1 MPVSGWNGAWVA
13 ERLGIE
19 LEDAPG
25 RAPLALADL
34 VGLALRVN
42 PKRPHLLVSTVLAKH
57 VPTDPRLVQAAG
69 HLLGLR
75 VAEHLGRLGAEGS
88 ADVADRLRA
97 ALAVGAEGHV
107 ADLDGLVA
115 ATDAALA
122 EVETGDGVVLGYA
135 ETATALGHLVGRAL
149 RLPSVHSTRRAVPG
163 VSSVLG
169 FEESHSHATTHL
181 VLAEDPA
188 LLATPGPA
196 VLVDD
201 ELSTG
206 RTALATIRA
215 LHAHAPRAEYVVAAL
230 VDARREAD
238 RRHIAEVAD
247 ELGTRISVVALA
259 EGEVRVP
266 EAAAAPE
273 PEEDVAVRAHGSG
286 ELVPGAD
293 PGDAWPV
300 GVRTSGRHGF
310 APSDEGPLADAAA
323 AVAARVAERLDAA
336 GVDAAGDVLV
346 LGTEELMYAPLAVAA
361 ALRQAGRATYFS
373 TTTRSPV
380 QVRDVPGYAVRS
392 GVRFL
397 AHDRDADGYGEADRF
412 AYNVAARDWA
422 AIVVVLDRPTA
433 TAPLTAPAGML
444 AALAPHAPHVLP
456 VVLPVDPP
464 GARPLRGPAFGSYA
478 PDEVAWLLQ
487 DLSHV
492 RLEGDREERERR
504 IQSGEAH
511 YAESLPTEYRPDAAY
526 RELYDEQVVAVAD
539 RVAAAVV
546 TVSELARR
554 ERGRDD
560 LVLVSLARA
569 GTPIGILMRRWAA
582 RQGWDWPHHAVS
594 IVRDRGIDLV
604 ALRWIADRYDPA
616 RVLVVDGWTGK
627 GAIARELVAAIE
639 GAGGA
644 NDVLRL
650 GEPGAGVGAG
660 FSADLAVL
668 ADPGECVPLHGTRDD
683 FLIPSACLNSTVSGL
698 VSRTVLN
705 DELIGPHELHGAKFY
720 AELADE
726 DVSAAYLDAVSARFD
741 DVEAEAVADAARL
754 QRTDRTPT
762 WSGWASAEKLQVEL
776 GLPSVNLVK
785 PGVGETTR
793 VLLRRVPWR
802 VVVAPGREQDL
813 RHVRL
818 LAADRGVPVVED
830 PSLPYSCVGIIRPT
844 EQDGS

>member
-1 MPVSGWNGAWVA
+1 MSGWSGTWVA
-13 ERLGIE
+13 QRLGIE
-19 LEDAPG
+19 LEDAG
-25 RAPLALADL
+25 DRAPLALTDL

-57 VPTDPRLVQAAG
+57 VPTDPRLVHAAG

-75 VAEHLGRLGAEGS
+75 VAEHLGRLGTGGS
-88 ADVADRLRA
+88 ADVATRLRT
-97 ALAVGAEGHV
+97 ALTTSDASA
-107 ADLDGLVA
+107 ADLDGLAA
-115 ATDAALA
+115 ATGAALA
-122 EVETGDGVVLGYA
+122 AVEEGDGLVLGYA

-149 RLPSVHSTRRAVPG
+149 GLPSVHSTRRAVPG
-163 VSSVLG
+163 VVSVLG

-188 LLATPGPA
+188 LLLATPGPA

-230 VDARREAD
+230 VDARRAVD
-238 RRHIAEVAD
+238 RRHIEQVAAD
-247 ELGTRISVVALA
+247 LGTRISVVALA

-266 EAAAAPE
+266 EGAVAPE
-273 PEEDVAVRAHGSG
+273 PETPLTAEESRRSG
-286 ELVPGAD
+286 ALVPGAD

-300 GVRTSGRHGF
+300 AVRTSGRHGF
-310 APSDEGPLADAAA
+310 APADEAPLADAAA
-323 AVAARVAERLDAA
+323 AVAARVGERLEAA

-346 LGTEELMYAPLAVAA
+346 LGTEELMYAPLAVAE
-361 ALRQAGRATYFS
+361 ALRRAGRATYFS

-380 QVRDVPGYAVRS
+380 QVRDVEGYAVRS

-397 AHDRDADGYGEADRF
+397 AHDRDADGYGAADRF

-433 TAPLTAPAGML
+433 TAALAGPGGLL

-464 GARPLRGPAFGSYA
+464 GARPLRGPEFGSYA
-478 PDEVAWLLQ
+478 ADEVAWLLQ

-627 GAIARELVAAIE
+627 GAIARELVAAVE
-639 GAGGA
+639 GDGGA
-644 NDVLRL
+644 NDALRL
-650 GEPGAGVGAG
+650 GAAGSGVGAG

-705 DELIGPHELHGAKFY
+705 DELIGPHQLHGAKFY

-741 DVEAEAVADAARL
+741 DVEAAAVADAERL
-754 QRTDRTPT
+754 QRTDRTPA